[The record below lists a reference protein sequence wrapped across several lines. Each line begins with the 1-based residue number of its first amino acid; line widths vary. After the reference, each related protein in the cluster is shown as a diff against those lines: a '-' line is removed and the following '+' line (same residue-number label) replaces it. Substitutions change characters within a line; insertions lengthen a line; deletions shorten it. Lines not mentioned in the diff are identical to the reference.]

1 MSTEQPNKRRK
12 LMGNFASSTSG
23 EHIVGKANEHTEHTE
38 DTEHTEHTE
47 DTSQHS
53 ILCPVP
59 LRPISP
65 ALIKEMEKAMAQCY
79 GIY

>member
-23 EHIVGKANEHTEHTE
+23 EHIVGKANEH
-38 DTEHTEHTE
+38 TEHTEHTE

>member
-38 DTEHTEHTE
+38 DT
-47 DTSQHS
+47 SQHS

-65 ALIKEMEKAMAQCY
+65 ALIKEMEKAMAQYY